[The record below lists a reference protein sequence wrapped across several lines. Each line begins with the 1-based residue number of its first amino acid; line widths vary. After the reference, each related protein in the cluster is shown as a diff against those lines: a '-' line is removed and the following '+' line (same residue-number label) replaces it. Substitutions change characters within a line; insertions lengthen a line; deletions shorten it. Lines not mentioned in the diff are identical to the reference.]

1 MPAGVTPTATQYTR
15 RGGAG
20 ALQVFGMAVLL
31 SLAHRGETAARA
43 VADAGA
49 AAVTQVR
56 CAARLVSSSSV
67 RAR

>member
-1 MPAGVTPTATQYTR
+1 
-15 RGGAG
+15 
-20 ALQVFGMAVLL
+20 MAVLL